1 MHGMGD
7 QNRQVCL
14 TIKWIGKVFTQLYHT
29 VINYK
34 LHIYRIDNFA
44 LYLYLK
50 SHLSALLA
58 ADFILS
64 VALLPG
70 NISHP
75 PDRHPIFVRYQF
87 NGESPERNS
96 LFTSYDHVDQ
106 VCLIAVRQD
115 PKLLL
120 FDSRIFGAYIQR
132 SDSHHLRIGTDQ
144 RPGLRSYTIEIFFP
158 RFEAENFMRS
168 EEHTSELQSR
178 GHLVCRL
185 LLEKKKKEY

>member
-34 LHIYRIDNFA
+34 LHIYRIDNIA
-44 LYLYLK
+44 LYLFLK
-50 SHLSALLA
+50 THLSALLA

-106 VCLIAVRQD
+106 VCLIAVRD
-115 PKLLL
+115 RKSTRLN
-120 FDSRIFGAYIQR
+120 S
-132 SDSHHLRIGTDQ
+132 SHV
-144 RPGLRSYTIEIFFP
+144 
-158 RFEAENFMRS
+158 A
-168 EEHTSELQSR
+168 
-178 GHLVCRL
+178 
-185 LLEKKKKEY
+185 

>member
-70 NISHP
+70 NIDRKSTRLNSSHVA
-75 PDRHPIFVRYQF
+75 I
-87 NGESPERNS
+87 
-96 LFTSYDHVDQ
+96 SYAVF
-106 VCLIAVRQD
+106 CL
-115 PKLLL
+115 
-120 FDSRIFGAYIQR
+120 
-132 SDSHHLRIGTDQ
+132 
-144 RPGLRSYTIEIFFP
+144 
-158 RFEAENFMRS
+158 
-168 EEHTSELQSR
+168 
-178 GHLVCRL
+178 
-185 LLEKKKKEY
+185 KKKIIDNPAPLLIW